1 VNADC
6 TGTVTLKFYEGAQ
19 LVRTSVLSTVT
30 DNNGREIRM
39 VQRSLQLPNGAFLPA
54 VITVGLGCQVA
65 SFRGF
70 VPGAVQISLEL
81 PRCKGDERCAGIE
94 RTRGLQLGRLCGNCL
109 PLEFRHTY
117 TPATDSIPPGSSH
130 IRKEDL

>member
-1 VNADC
+1 MNADC

-54 VITVGLGCQVA
+54 VITVEA
-65 SFRGF
+65 RRISFE
-70 VPGAVQISLEL
+70 AA
-81 PRCKGDERCAGIE
+81 D
-94 RTRGLQLGRLCGNCL
+94 
-109 PLEFRHTY
+109 
-117 TPATDSIPPGSSH
+117 
-130 IRKEDL
+130 